1 MDPLSSI
8 KTSSLSL
15 CGISARL
22 KGSQI
27 SADKALEECLKFTK
41 DIDNNACLLEA
52 AASNGRKCS
61 AKLAQGNY
69 TLKQK
74 IRKLKE
80 KSLGLEEEVQKI
92 NAEKNKLDASLS
104 SLFSDDD
111 EGHNSQQADD
121 NIGQQANDSMSQ
133 QADNSMSQH
142 DDDTVSQQANDLIDS
157 QRFQV

>member
-15 CGISARL
+15 CGIFARL

-41 DIDNNACLLEA
+41 DIENNACLLEA
-52 AASNGRKCS
+52 AASNARKCS

-74 IRKLKE
+74 IRKLEK
-80 KSLGLEEEVQKI
+80 KSLGLEEEVKKI
-92 NAEKNKLDASLS
+92 NAEKNKLDVSLS
-104 SLFSDDD
+104 SLDD
-111 EGHNSQQADD
+111 EGHNSQRADD
-121 NIGQQANDSMSQ
+121 NMSQQTNDSMSQ
-133 QADNSMSQH
+133 HADDTVSQH
-142 DDDTVSQQANDLIDS
+142 DDDSKIDS
-157 QRFQV
+157 QHSQV